1 MIKKKSERTKERI
14 LEEAVDIFIREGYAA
29 SRTNEIAKAAEV
41 SEATLFKYFKSK
53 QGLLDSV
60 VSVFLD
66 QISEKIIVG
75 PLDKIFEDN
84 KTEPPIVMYKKLFM
98 NRIRLIQGFRKY
110 GIVAITESRFDKT
123 IRKKLESH
131 IFPEIMEFSERV
143 VNHYKEKGVFRQD
156 LDPWIMMRT
165 AMASVVGM
173 MLTAEFLHIEPR
185 NGSLEN
191 ELDLVLEFIL
201 NGAMTP
207 EAQMKLRGEENE

>member
-84 KTEPPIVMYKKLFM
+84 KMEPPILMYKKLFM

-110 GIVAITESRFDKT
+110 GIVAITESRFDKS
-123 IRKKLESH
+123 IREKIESR

-143 VNHYKEKGVFRQD
+143 VNHYKEKGVFRKN

-173 MLTAEFLHIEPR
+173 MLTAEFFHIEPR